1 MKSIEKI
8 KLNPLATIRE
18 AIEVID
24 KGSMQIALVVDH
36 QNKLIGTLTDG
47 DIRRGLLDGLTL
59 ESTIESIIF
68 RTPTIAKV
76 GASKKEILN
85 LATAKKLHQ
94 IPIVDDEGKVVGI
107 EEIDELVKPEQR
119 SNKVVL
125 MAGGLGTRLRPLTE
139 HKPKPMLE
147 VGNKPILQTIIEHFA
162 SYGFRDFVIVVNY
175 KSHVIQEYFNDG
187 SNLGVNIEYIQEEKR
202 LGTAGS
208 LSLLKEIPEE
218 PFFVMNADILTN
230 LNFLHLYNYH
240 VSSNSVAT
248 MCVREYEIQIPYGVI
263 NIDNTKI
270 LSIEEKP
277 IHKFF
282 INAGIYVLSP
292 EVLGYLPKKAYFDMP
307 LLFEKLIKDGKNVI
321 SFPIRELW
329 IDIGHMEEYKKANE
343 IYKELF
349 NV

>member
-47 DIRRGLLDGLTL
+47 DIRRGLLKGLSL
-59 ESTIESIIF
+59 DSSIETIIF
-68 RTPTIAKV
+68 RTPTIAKI

-162 SYGFRDFVIVVNY
+162 SYGFRDFVIAVNY

-248 MCVREYEIQIPYGVI
+248 MCVKEYDYQIPYGVV
-263 NIDNTKI
+263 NLKENKI

-277 IHKFF
+277 IYKFF
-282 INAGIYVLSP
+282 VSAGIYMLNP
-292 EVLGYLPKKAYFDMP
+292 ESLDYIPKNEFFDMP
-307 LLFEKLIKDGKNVI
+307 MLFEKIIKEKQNAI
-321 SFPIRELW
+321 SFPIYEYWL
-329 IDIGHMEEYKKANE
+329 DIGRIEEYKRAN
-343 IYKELF
+343 KEF
-349 NV
+349 DEVF